1 MPTIF
6 IQDGYRV
13 SFYSYDLA
21 ERMHVHV
28 FKDGHE
34 CKIWLDDLVVAFNR
48 GFKRIRL
55 ANPSGQAGALVADFW
70 GCQEFLVAFHAAGIS
85 SATRLAGHCPSLGR
99 TSAR

>member
-6 IQDGYRV
+6 VQNGYRV

-34 CKIWLDDLVVAFNR
+34 CKVWIDDLAS
-48 GFKRIRL
+48 RL
-55 ANPSGQAGALVADFW
+55 IVDSGRM
-70 GCQEFLVAFHAAGIS
+70 
-85 SATRLAGHCPSLGR
+85 RLRKFGG
-99 TSAR
+99 